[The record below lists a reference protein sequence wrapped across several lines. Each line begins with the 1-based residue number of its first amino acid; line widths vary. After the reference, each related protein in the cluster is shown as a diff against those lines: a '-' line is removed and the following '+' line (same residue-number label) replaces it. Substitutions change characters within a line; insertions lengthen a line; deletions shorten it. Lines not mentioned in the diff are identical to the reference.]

1 MSNRQLTPMPVPQSI
16 PALETRIKQVQD
28 VNNTFD
34 DKMSGLERVAVF
46 ITDRVGTM
54 GFFLVILI
62 WTTLWLGWNFLAPK
76 NLQFDPPMAFVF
88 WLFLSNLIQIHL
100 MPLILVAQ
108 NLQSRHAEL
117 RADNDY
123 HVNLRNEQQIDVLL
137 KHLEFQNAM
146 LLALSRK
153 AGLTDEELTQAWHD
167 QLADAGG
174 GE

>member
-1 MSNRQLTPMPVPQSI
+1 L
-16 PALETRIKQVQD
+16 PARVKQVTD
-28 VNNTFD
+28 VNASFD
-34 DKMSGLERVAVF
+34 EQMTGLERVAVY

-54 GFFLVILI
+54 GFFILI
-62 WTTLWLGWNFLAPK
+62 LVWTTVWLGWNFLAPRS
-76 NLQFDPPMAFVF
+76 LQFDPPMAFVF

-123 HVNLRNEQQIDVLL
+123 HVNLHNEQQIEVLL
-137 KHLEFQNAM
+137 KHLQFQNAM

-153 AGLTDEELTQAWHD
+153 TGLTDEELTQAWHD
-167 QLADAGG
+167 QLADDGAG
-174 GE
+174 E